1 MAMKR
6 QYCTILPEVYWVAAW
21 TGLPEGD
28 EHLQQKTSRDS
39 SAGPLPRNGNRR
51 ELPGQRGLPCPVIKN
66 LPCDARDAGQIP
78 GQETRFSHA
87 TEQLSLSTTIREPAR
102 LN

>member
-6 QYCTILPEVYWVAAW
+6 QYCTILPEVYWVATW

-39 SAGPLPRNGNRR
+39 SAGPLLRNGNRR
-51 ELPGQRGLPCPVIKN
+51 ELPGERGLPCPDDVTQQQWGNTLNQRALKDIN
-66 LPCDARDAGQIP
+66 SLW
-78 GQETRFSHA
+78 FSIA
-87 TEQLSLSTTIREPAR
+87 KWSVLV
-102 LN
+102 